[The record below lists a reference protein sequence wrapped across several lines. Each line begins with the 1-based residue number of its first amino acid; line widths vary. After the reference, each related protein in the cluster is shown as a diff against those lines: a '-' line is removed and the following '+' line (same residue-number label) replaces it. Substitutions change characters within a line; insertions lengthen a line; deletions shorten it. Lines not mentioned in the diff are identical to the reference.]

1 MQYWEWGGRI
11 SWIPQPPCFITLRLP
26 PYVSLPTMSYCCLVC
41 RTSTGTGCTDPP
53 GCVYPEDPPD
63 ERIYRPGREDDCG
76 YEEERQE
83 ISDREWQEYH
93 SAPRSEWDR
102 VREEVW
108 GTGRDSEEPTSPDYP
123 DQYPEHPEPCLAA
136 PAPVVPIASP
146 RPPGAGPPGLQR
158 PPTPP
163 VHGAEPDGPEFPD
176 PFWSW
181 FWE

>member
-11 SWIPQPPCFITLRLP
+11 SWVPQPPCFITLRLP

-108 GTGRDSEEPTSPDYP
+108 GMAPRCGDGEDYP
-123 DQYPEHPEPCLAA
+123 NQYPEHPEPRLAA
-136 PAPVVPIASP
+136 LAPVAPIASP
-146 RPPGAGPPGLQR
+146 RWLLNM
-158 PPTPP
+158 P
-163 VHGAEPDGPEFPD
+163 VGPEFPD